1 MEETAR
7 SGQNAVLIMGAT
19 ASGKSALAMEIAE
32 KFNGEIISADSMQL
46 YRGLDIGTAKASKE
60 EQSRIRHHLLDIL
73 DIHEK
78 SDIYRFC
85 TLAEA
90 ALKDIRNRGK
100 LPIIAGGSGL
110 YIHALLYGLD
120 PLPAKQELRDEL
132 DRKYDNDRG
141 FPTLLEI
148 MRESC
153 PLDYERW
160 NKHRRKLIRA
170 YEVFL
175 LSGSQISELQH
186 KKKDENV
193 RSDIRSF
200 YLHWE
205 RSVLL
210 QRIESRTETMLQN
223 GWIEETEALLAQ
235 GLLQTPTAWQALG
248 YALIAEY
255 LNGKC
260 SRADLKEKI
269 VIATR
274 QFARRQDTW
283 FRNRH
288 PESFHISLP
297 REEE

>member
-7 SGQNAVLIMGAT
+7 SGQKAVLIMGAT

-32 KFNGEIISADSMQL
+32 KFNGEILSADSMQF
-46 YRGLDIGTAKASKE
+46 YRGLDIGTAKPGME
-60 EQSRIRHHLLDIL
+60 ERKRIRHHLLDIL

-85 TLAEA
+85 ILAEA
-90 ALKDIRNRGK
+90 ALKDIRKRGK

-120 PLPAKQELRDEL
+120 PLPAKQELRNEL
-132 DRKYDNDRG
+132 DRKYDNDED
-141 FPTLLEI
+141 FPLLLEI
-148 MRESC
+148 MRKSC

-175 LSGSQISELQH
+175 LCGSQISELQH
-186 KKKDENV
+186 RKTDEKP

-200 YLHWE
+200 YLHRE
-205 RSVLL
+205 RPVLL
-210 QRIESRTETMLQN
+210 RRIEARTETMLEN
-223 GWIEETEALLAQ
+223 GWIEETRALLAQ

-255 LNGKC
+255 LNGKY
-260 SRADLKEKI
+260 SRAELKEKI

-288 PESFHISLP
+288 PEALLIPLQQ
-297 REEE
+297 E